1 MGGTGSWT
9 AILMELSS
17 TGRLGGTE
25 QVDHDHQHNEATSED
40 ATNASGALSQNGAL
54 HPAHLWWYNKR
65 STRLELAITAW
76 LESPATAEIV
86 WWSNNK
92 SQVKMQPSSPSVVAQ
107 LDSWWQTCKRLICVP
122 FWADGS
128 LGKIFPLTFNRV
140 YTWIWQPWFGFI
152 WIRCPCSV
160 VHFWSPYRPIH
171 GHRWFGYTGTISFQM
186 GLC

>member
-1 MGGTGSWT
+1 MGGTGTWT

-25 QVDHDHQHNEATSED
+25 QVDHDHRHNEATSED
-40 ATNASGALSQNGAL
+40 ATNASGAL

-65 STRLELAITAW
+65 STRPELVITAW
-76 LESPATAEIV
+76 LGSPATAEIV

-122 FWADGS
+122 FWAHGS
-128 LGKIFPLTFNRV
+128 LAKILPLTFNRV

-160 VHFWSPYRPIH
+160 VDFWSPYRPIRGQPLVWLH
-171 GHRWFGYTGTISFQM
+171 GHHQLPNA
-186 GLC
+186 LC